1 MHNSYLY
8 WKLKEKGVFVF
19 LPAMVPVAQSPA
31 SSPSSRICKYF
42 KSVLCQCGDDL
53 INKSESSQE
62 NDALTGVFVAG
73 ITLWL
78 KIVRCETKDGKG
90 CKSRQ
95 KVQTSTIFTSELRS
109 SGSWQNCGAQLDT
122 IAVSL
127 FMNSVSD
134 GKCQI
139 TDPVRR
145 WALSMHFYLLN
156 TTKSETPINWHINI
170 FSLQQLSQLM
180 NSPAQH

>member
-1 MHNSYLY
+1 
-8 WKLKEKGVFVF
+8 
-19 LPAMVPVAQSPA
+19 MVPVAQSPA

-78 KIVRCETKDGKG
+78 KIARCETKDGKG

-95 KVQTSTIFTSELRS
+95 KLGPNEHNFHFRVAIQRIMAKLRS
-109 SGSWQNCGAQLDT
+109 
-122 IAVSL
+122 
-127 FMNSVSD
+127 
-134 GKCQI
+134 
-139 TDPVRR
+139 
-145 WALSMHFYLLN
+145 
-156 TTKSETPINWHINI
+156 TTGYHCCLPIHE
-170 FSLQQLSQLM
+170 
-180 NSPAQH
+180 